1 MAQEQAQ
8 IQEAQSLRDTFATM
22 MPQEAAPVAT
32 PSEPVVTTP
41 VVETPIATPETP
53 VTPIAETPKTL
64 SFEEQLAERSGGKW
78 KSLDDIKPEV
88 KEVVKEP
95 EFKSEFLKK
104 MYEYTEKNG
113 GDVEDFLKI
122 HSTNWDN
129 VDAATLVK
137 EQMKAENPKLTS
149 EEVDKLFDYTY
160 KQSEDNLDTDKEIGA
175 LRLKTEAEKVR
186 EAKKKFQAENTVP
199 KNKIEAEQQAKLA
212 QEKQAKWEQGVSE
225 TLKDT
230 KISQSLKLEDGTVA
244 GGLEISIDHVL
255 DNAEQEQ
262 MRTILNNPNTIFN
275 KYLTKDGG
283 VDMGG
288 LKRDMYVLQN
298 LDRVLA
304 KTAENAIST
313 FIKKDLKNADFN
325 PAAKVPPAN
334 ADLKTE
340 AEKRLANYLS

>member
-1 MAQEQAQ
+1 MAQEQVQ
-8 IQEAQSLRDTFATM
+8 VQEAQALRDTFATM
-22 MPQEAAPVAT
+22 MPQEQAPAPTAQEPTPTPAEPPVQVQAPAT
-32 PSEPVVTTP
+32 PAEPQKV
-41 VVETPIATPETP
+41 
-53 VTPIAETPKTL
+53 L
-64 SFEEQLAERSGGKW
+64 SFEEQLAEKSGGKW

-88 KEVVKEP
+88 KEVTKEP

-113 GDVEDFLKI
+113 GDVEEFLKI

-149 EEVDKLFDYTY
+149 EEIEKLFDYTY
-160 KQSEDNLDTDKEIGA
+160 KQSDTNADEDREIGS

-186 EAKKKFQAENTVP
+186 EAKKKFQQENAVPQNKRQAE
-199 KNKIEAEQQAKLA
+199 EQARLA
-212 QEKQAKWEQGVSE
+212 QEKQAKWEQGVAQE
-225 TLKDT
+225 LKDT
-230 KISQSLKLEDGTVA
+230 KISKSIKLDEGTAA
-244 GGLEISIDHVL
+244 GGLEVNVDHVL
-255 DNAEQEQ
+255 DTTEQEQ
-262 MRTILNNPNTIFN
+262 MRAILNNPNTIFN
-275 KYLTKDGG
+275 KYITKDGG
-283 VDMGG
+283 VDMSG
-288 LKRDMYVLQN
+288 LKRDMYMLQN
-298 LDRVLA
+298 LDKVLA

-334 ADLKTE
+334 PDLKTE

>member
-22 MPQEAAPVAT
+22 MPQEATPVST
-32 PSEPVVTTP
+32 PVEPVITSV
-41 VVETPIATPETP
+41 AETP
-53 VTPIAETPKTL
+53 VTPTPPVSEAPKAL
-64 SFEEQLAERSGGKW
+64 SFEEQLAEKSGGKW

-88 KEVVKEP
+88 KEITKEP

-129 VDAATLVK
+129 VDAASLVK

-160 KQSEDNLDTDKEIGA
+160 KQSEANLDEDREIGA
-175 LRLKTEAEKVR
+175 LKLKTEAEKVR

-199 KNKIEAEQQAKLA
+199 KNKVDAQEQERLA
-212 QEKQAKWEQGVSE
+212 QEKQARWEQGVSE

-244 GGLEISIDHVL
+244 GGLEVSIDHVL
-255 DNAEQEQ
+255 DNTEQEQ

-275 KYLTKDGG
+275 KYITKDGG